1 MYNEENIKRII
12 ANSNLL
18 DYHNA
23 VVCRHYNWFFSQN
36 PTVWFNS
43 SFAINSKVQFSQ
55 QKQPVHLPAG
65 SQLGVELQRA
75 SQQNRDGGCFIER
88 KILPLRSVTETET
101 TSYLTHTT
109 GVTQQKYNN
118 AMFNLHFFYFVDDC
132 HPVN

>member
-1 MYNEENIKRII
+1 MRKISKELLLIVICLII
-12 ANSNLL
+12 IMLL
-18 DYHNA
+18 CADIITD
-23 VVCRHYNWFFSQN
+23 FFTEPHS
-36 PTVWFNS
+36 WFNS

-65 SQLGVELQRA
+65 SQSGVGLQPA

-109 GVTQQKYNN
+109 DVTQQKYNN
-118 AMFNLHFFYFVDDC
+118 NV
-132 HPVN
+132 